1 MNDEFRGE
9 KSPANIGDFTDKDS
23 SMTMVSASKLGPI
36 ETGEIWDGE
45 PGWFRLDF
53 SGCAQGA
60 THKWLGS
67 KFGCAVGLEG

>member
-53 SGCAQGA
+53 PVVPRVQHINGWDLSLAA
-60 THKWLGS
+60 RLD
-67 KFGCAVGLEG
+67 